1 MRRLAVVAVLAA
13 ALVGAVGAENIIKAR
28 QAALPHG
35 VITVEEV
42 DNVTVEASRLESTN
56 DLAPVVAE
64 THDLQARDVTYA
76 MQ

>member
-35 VITVEEV
+35 VITVE
-42 DNVTVEASRLESTN
+42 DIDTVTVEASRLESSNEIVPAT
-56 DLAPVVAE
+56 AKR
-64 THDLQARDVTYA
+64 DLQTRDVTYA